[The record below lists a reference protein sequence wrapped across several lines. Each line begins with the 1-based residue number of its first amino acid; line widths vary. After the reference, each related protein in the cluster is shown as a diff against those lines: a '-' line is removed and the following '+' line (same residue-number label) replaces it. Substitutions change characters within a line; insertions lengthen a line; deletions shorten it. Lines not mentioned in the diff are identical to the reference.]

1 MSDLDVRPTSP
12 WRTLAERWPAR
23 RWLVMAV
30 AAPALAWLLVGVAP
44 VAPATGRGAAWW
56 VLVLTTAL
64 AGSGTLAS
72 YVPVTGLRPDLG
84 CSPCAAVSAMT
95 VVGALMVLRS
105 SGGDPAGP
113 VLALAVALFGLGQ
126 RLTQPPVCPAQNGRP
141 EEDGT
146 LVPGRDGRHPMS

>member
-1 MSDLDVRPTSP
+1 MSDLDVRPTHP
-12 WRTLAERWPAR
+12 WRTLGERWPAR
-23 RWLVMAV
+23 RWLVMA
-30 AAPALAWLLVGVAP
+30 ATAPALAWLLVGVAP
-44 VAPATGRGAAWW
+44 VAPATGRGEAWW
-56 VLVLTTAL
+56 VLVLATAL

-72 YVPVTGLRPDLG
+72 YVPGSGWRPDLG

-126 RLTQPPVCPAQNGRP
+126 RLAQPPVCPAPPGRP
-141 EEDGT
+141 QEDGT
-146 LVPGRDGRHPMS
+146 FVPGRDGRHPMS